1 MSVHERMTA
10 IADRLRTLIGVPG
23 ALGLYEMSDYLD
35 AAIRASDTQADLIG
49 QIKGAIGENVSK
61 TANSVSEQSTV
72 IHQLRDAIAENA
84 TKTTNEVSEQT
95 TLIQQLKGAIGENV
109 SKTSSEVSEQAA
121 IINQI
126 KAALIEK
133 GYATR

>member
-35 AAIRASDTQADLIG
+35 VAIRASDTQADLID
-49 QIKGAIGENVSK
+49 QIKGAINENVTK

-72 IHQLRDAIAENA
+72 
-84 TKTTNEVSEQT
+84 
-95 TLIQQLKGAIGENV
+95 IQQLKGAIGENV
-109 SKTSSEVSEQAA
+109 SKTSNEVSEQAA

-126 KAALIEK
+126 KVALIEK

>member
-35 AAIRASDTQADLIG
+35 AAIRASDIQADLIA

-61 TANSVSEQSTV
+61 TAN
-72 IHQLRDAIAENA
+72 
-84 TKTTNEVSEQT
+84 
-95 TLIQQLKGAIGENV
+95 
-109 SKTSSEVSEQAA
+109 EVSEQAA

>member
-23 ALGLYEMSDYLD
+23 ALGLYEMSDFLD
-35 AAIRASDTQADLIG
+35 VAIRASDIQADLID
-49 QIKGAIGENVSK
+49 QI
-61 TANSVSEQSTV
+61 
-72 IHQLRDAIAENA
+72 
-84 TKTTNEVSEQT
+84 
-95 TLIQQLKGAIGENV
+95 KGAIGENV

-126 KAALIEK
+126 KAVLIEK

>member
-1 MSVHERMTA
+1 MSVYDRMTA

-23 ALGLYEMSDYLD
+23 ALGLYEMSDFLD
-35 AAIRASDTQADLIG
+35 VAIRASDTQADLID
-49 QIKGAIGENVSK
+49 QI
-61 TANSVSEQSTV
+61 
-72 IHQLRDAIAENA
+72 
-84 TKTTNEVSEQT
+84 
-95 TLIQQLKGAIGENV
+95 KGAIGENV